1 MRRTVSWVPWALSL
15 AGAVAAAADRDDDK
29 PKPCLSMSLPEARAV
44 AISRDG
50 KYAGAGDLE
59 AFHVLVSGL
68 APTGFLKFSFRP
80 VHMAPHPDRAL
91 FAVAAGNAHLVDM
104 ATRKAVGELEP
115 ATWFVAWRRGGA
127 ELLGIDYDNAVH
139 VWDAA
144 TRKELLKWSL
154 PLGKKVSS
162 RFEDYADA
170 AGLLALGFDDGSV
183 RVFDVADGR
192 QVSRFDAH
200 PAEGEIEMSGM
211 ALSPDGRLVA
221 TCDYGQVKLWDAA
234 TGELKRRLAVK
245 GGLASLVR
253 FYAGGRRLAVA
264 NHVGSGYGF
273 DFLDAETGE
282 RVARAALTGHD
293 AVESWDM
300 AFADSEEP
308 TILFLANETVYLCPW
323 SAASGK
329 GPGIQVPYGS
339 PEP

>member
-1 MRRTVSWVPWALSL
+1 MRQTRSGVPWALSMATL
-15 AGAVAAAADRDDDK
+15 AGVAAAADEEPRT
-29 PKPCLSMSLPEARAV
+29 PCFSASLPEARAV

-59 AFHVLVSGL
+59 SFHVLASGL
-68 APTGFLKFSFRP
+68 APTGFLKFRFHP

-91 FAVAAGNAHLVDM
+91 FAVAAGNVHLVDM
-104 ATRKAVGELEP
+104 ATRKTVAELEP
-115 ATWFVAWRRGGA
+115 ASWFVAWRRGGA
-127 ELLGIDYDNAVH
+127 ELLGIDHDSAVH

-144 TRKELLKWSL
+144 TRRELLNWKL
-154 PLGKKVSS
+154 PLGRKVSS

-183 RVFDVADGR
+183 RVFDVSDGR

-200 PAEGEIEMSGM
+200 PAEGEIKMTGM
-211 ALSPDGRLVA
+211 ALSPDGRLLA
-221 TCDYGQVKLWDAA
+221 TCDYGQVILWDAA
-234 TGELKRRLAVK
+234 TGEMKRRFPTK
-245 GGLASLVR
+245 GGLASQVR
-253 FYAGGRRLAVA
+253 FYAQGRRLAFA

-282 RVARAALTGHD
+282 RLARAALTGHD

-323 SAASGK
+323 SAATGK
-329 GPGIQVPYGS
+329 GPGIQ
-339 PEP
+339 

>member
-1 MRRTVSWVPWALSL
+1 MRHALSSVRWALSMATL
-15 AGAVAAAADRDDDK
+15 AGVAAAADKEER
-29 PKPCLSMSLPEARAV
+29 KPCFSTSLPEARAI

-59 AFHVLVSGL
+59 AFHVLASGL

-91 FAVAAGNAHLVDM
+91 FAVAAGNVHLVDM
-104 ATRKAVGELEP
+104 ATRKAVAELEP
-115 ATWFVAWRRGGA
+115 ASWFVAWRRGGA

-139 VWDAA
+139 VWDPA
-144 TRKELLKWSL
+144 TRRELVKWKL

-170 AGLLALGFDDGSV
+170 AGLLALGFEDGSV

-200 PAEGEIEMSGM
+200 PAEGEIKMTGM
-211 ALSPDGRLVA
+211 ALSPDGRLLA
-221 TCDYGQVKLWDAA
+221 TCDYGQVKLWDTA
-234 TGELKRRLAVK
+234 TGEMKRRFSTR

-253 FYAGGRRLAVA
+253 FYGKGSRLAVA
-264 NHVGSGYGF
+264 NYVGTGYGF

-282 RVARAALTGHD
+282 RLARATLTGHD

-323 SAASGK
+323 SAATGK
-329 GPGIQVPYGS
+329 GPGI
-339 PEP
+339 E

>member
-1 MRRTVSWVPWALSL
+1 
-15 AGAVAAAADRDDDK
+15 VAAAANGDDEK
-29 PKPCLSMSLPEARAV
+29 RKPCFSLSLPEARAV

-50 KYAGAGDLE
+50 RYAGAGDLE
-59 AFHVLVSGL
+59 AFHVLAGGL
-68 APTGFLKFSFRP
+68 APTGFLEFGFRP
-80 VHMAPHPDRAL
+80 VHMAPHPGRGP
-91 FAVAAGNAHLVDM
+91 FAVAAGNVHLVDM
-104 ATRKAVGELEP
+104 EARKAVAELEP
-115 ATWFVAWRRGGA
+115 PSWFVAWRREGA
-127 ELLGIDYDNAVH
+127 ELLAIDYDNTVR

-144 TRKELLKWSL
+144 TRKELARWRL
-154 PLGKKVSS
+154 PLGRKLGS

-200 PAEGEIEMSGM
+200 PAEGKIEMTGM
-211 ALSPDGRLVA
+211 ALSPDGRLLA

-234 TGELKRRLAVK
+234 TGEMRRRFPTK

-253 FYAGGRRLAVA
+253 FYAKGRRLAFA

-282 RVARAALTGHD
+282 RLARAAVTGND

-300 AFADSEEP
+300 ALADTDEP
-308 TILFLANETVYLCPW
+308 TILLLANGTVYLCPW
-323 SAASGK
+323 SAATAK
-329 GPGIQVPYGS
+329 A
-339 PEP
+339 ER

>member
-1 MRRTVSWVPWALSL
+1 MRTLSWVPWALSL
-15 AGAVAAAADRDDDK
+15 AAAVAADEEK
-29 PKPCLSMSLPEARAV
+29 GKPCLSMRLHEARGV
-44 AISRDG
+44 AIGRDG

-59 AFHVLVSGL
+59 SFHVLVSGL
-68 APTGFLKFSFRP
+68 APTGFVKFSFRP
-80 VHMAPHPDRAL
+80 VHMAPHPDGAL
-91 FAVAAGNAHLVDM
+91 FAVAAGNVHLVDM
-104 ATRKAVGELEP
+104 ATRKAVAELKP
-115 ATWFVAWRRGGA
+115 ASWFVAWRRGGA
-127 ELLGIDYDNAVH
+127 ELLGIDYDNGVH

-144 TRKELLKWSL
+144 TRKDLAKWKL
-154 PLGKKVSS
+154 PLAKKVSS

-170 AGLLALGFDDGSV
+170 AGVLALGFDDGSV

-200 PAEGEIEMSGM
+200 PAEGEIKMTGM

-221 TCDYGQVKLWDAA
+221 TCDYGQIKLWEAA
-234 TGELKRRLAVK
+234 TGEMKRRIPIK

-253 FYAGGRRLAVA
+253 FYAKGRRLAVA
-264 NHVGSGYGF
+264 NYAGSGYGF

-282 RVARAALTGHD
+282 RLARAALTEHD

-323 SAASGK
+323 SAAAGK
-329 GPGIQVPYGS
+329 GPAIQVPYGS
-339 PEP
+339 PVP